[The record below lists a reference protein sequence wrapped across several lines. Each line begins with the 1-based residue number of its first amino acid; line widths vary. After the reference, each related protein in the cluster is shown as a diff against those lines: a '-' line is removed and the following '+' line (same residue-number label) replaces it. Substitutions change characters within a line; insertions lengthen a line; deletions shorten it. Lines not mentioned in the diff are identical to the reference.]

1 MDVSATFLPIAVELI
16 DNVFGTDIVFHQHH
30 DAVYD
35 PLTGRITHPIAPP
48 AGPAADWV
56 NSVAKCTPFAPGDYM
71 SSSVGDGVV
80 SICDDITLPAG
91 TAEYDNADLLPRSAV
106 VLPDSPSTDLT
117 VKAGILSRSRV
128 EEGGPQETYEISVWV
143 QHSASGL
150 SFLPTTEDTFTYDSV
165 LWKLTDIAPTYSAK
179 GLIASKLTARTS

>member
-1 MDVSATFLPIAVELI
+1 MDVDAVFLPVAVELI
-16 DNVFGTDIVFHQHH
+16 DNVFGTDIIFHQHRN
-30 DAVYD
+30 AVYD
-35 PLTGRITHPIAPP
+35 PSTGRITYPFGPTP
-48 AGPAADWV
+48 GPAPDWV
-56 NSVAKCTPFAPGDYM
+56 DSEAGCEPLVPGDYN
-71 SSSVGDGVV
+71 SSTVGDGVT
-80 SICDDITLPAG
+80 SLCDDITLPAG
-91 TAEYDNADLLPRSAV
+91 TASFDDADLLPRAAII
-106 VLPDSPSTDLT
+106 LPASPSTDLT

-143 QHSASGL
+143 QHDTSGL

>member
-1 MDVSATFLPIAVELI
+1 MNVDTTFLPVAVELI
-16 DNVFGTDIVFHQHH
+16 DNVFGTDIVFHQHR

-56 NSVAKCTPFAPGDYM
+56 NAEAGCGPLVPGDYN
-71 SSSVGDGVV
+71 SSSASDGAV
-80 SICDDITLPAG
+80 SLCDDITLPAG
-91 TAEYDNADLLPRSAV
+91 IAEFDDADLLPRAAV

-143 QHSASGL
+143 QHSTSGL